1 MALKYVNIDSHAIS
15 VTVPIKTPDNFSGSC
30 FDFFLGLS
38 LYTQYQLLSE
48 ENKKTMDDS
57 HHDSHHEDTI
67 YSSTGLQFTITD
79 YCFCQDYNYLTVAF
93 QAHQKIRNFAMPY
106 Q

>member
-1 MALKYVNIDSHAIS
+1 MPSVSQCQLKLLMILAVL
-15 VTVPIKTPDNFSGSC
+15 VLTFS
-30 FDFFLGLS
+30 GLS